1 MSELRRIDQKKIDH
15 PATSTAS
22 LTMDPSLAQSGGK
35 GCFTGDTEILVYNYG
50 KVTLEWLANNM
61 ADRKFEVRSINSI
74 GREVSGKAIKPR
86 ITKYVRE
93 IAILTFSD
101 GSIVKC
107 TPDHKFLLANME
119 YKEAKDLQ
127 VNDELKIVKGK
138 YLHVVNTELTQLD
151 ADTPVY
157 DITVNKYQNF
167 ALSNGAIVHNSKDI
181 ADAVAGCVLNLYQ
194 DIDKA
199 GQLSLKYKVNSQ
211 IKFMEERAKKNDA
224 IFDDMIKGIY

>member
-1 MSELRRIDQKKIDH
+1 M
-15 PATSTAS
+15 
-22 LTMDPSLAQSGGK
+22 
-35 GCFTGDTEILVYNYG
+35 
-50 KVTLEWLANNM
+50 
-61 ADRKFEVRSINSI
+61 
-74 GREVSGKAIKPR
+74 
-86 ITKYVRE
+86 
-93 IAILTFSD
+93 
-101 GSIVKC
+101 
-107 TPDHKFLLANME
+107 
-119 YKEAKDLQ
+119 
-127 VNDELKIVKGK
+127 
-138 YLHVVNTELTQLD
+138 TQLD